1 MKYLPT
7 TTLTVDSFLYV
18 WIVVLA
24 TLAIVLWIRS
34 NFASTKAKEEAAKAE
49 GILAEKPQYGN
60 RNLLRIL
67 SLMCVG
73 LIAVPAMAAI
83 KQDENN
89 RETAQANLAANI
101 HQKYQ
106 TEAMKI
112 SMKHGMRTAFLNASY
127 EGTQLISLKKG
138 KGFDIY
144 YLTQDKETNEPFLYA
159 SDPAEGFPVLTNLET
174 KE

>member
-7 TTLTVDSFLYV
+7 TNLTVDSFLYV
-18 WIVVLA
+18 WIVILV
-24 TLAIVLWIRS
+24 TVAIILWIRS
-34 NFASTKAKEEAAKAE
+34 NFAAAKAKEQAKEAK
-49 GILAEKPQYGN
+49 GILADKPQYGN
-60 RNLLRIL
+60 RNVLRIL
-67 SLMCVG
+67 SLVCVG

-83 KQDENN
+83 KQDEKN

-112 SMKHGMRTAFLNASY
+112 TMKHGNRTAFLKATY

-138 KGFDIY
+138 KDFDLY
-144 YLTQDKETNEPFLYA
+144 YLTQDKKTNEPFLYA
-159 SDPAEGFPVLTNLET
+159 SDPAEGFPALTTLET

>member
-7 TTLTVDSFLYV
+7 TTLTVDAFLYV
-18 WIVVLA
+18 WIVLLA
-24 TLAIVLWIRS
+24 TIAVILWIRS
-34 NFASTKAKEEAAKAE
+34 NFASAKAKEQAKEAE
-49 GILAEKPQYGN
+49 GILADKPQYGN
-60 RNLLRIL
+60 RNVLRIL
-67 SLMCVG
+67 SFVCIG

-83 KQDENN
+83 KQDEKN
-89 RETAQANLAANI
+89 RETAQGNLAANI

-112 SMKHGMRTAFLNASY
+112 SMKHGTRIVFLKGTY

-138 KGFDIY
+138 KGFDLY

-159 SDPAEGFPVLTNLET
+159 SDPAEGFAPLTKLET